1 MSMSTRVIMKEC
13 HLSAKE
19 WLKKHGLH
27 TLSKEQL
34 KSHCI
39 KLWEKYP
46 GNIEAK
52 RRVNIIEMVGYV
64 ISENVNLA
72 KMRMENA
79 RACVIDLDLV
89 IISTIVDYILGS
101 NDSNKKE

>member
-27 TLSKEQL
+27 TLSREQL

-39 KLWEKYP
+39 KSWEKYP
-46 GNIEAK
+46 GNIEAR
-52 RRVNIIEMVGYV
+52 RRVNIIEMIGCV
-64 ISENVNLA
+64 ITENVNLA
-72 KMRMENA
+72 KMRMEDA
-79 RACVIDLDLV
+79 RACVIDPDLI
-89 IISTIVDYILGS
+89 IISKIVDYIHDG
-101 NDSNKKE
+101 NISNKKE